1 MSERI
6 DTGELERRTGARRS
20 AAAEEPIEVRRYLD
34 AVRRGLPLILAIT
47 FVLAVTVYVVSST
60 LPKRY
65 KATASIVQRTGAVI
79 DQTGN
84 VDSITRDLNTINS
97 LVTTDSVL
105 ESVAGKIPGTTIDD
119 LRDNVSSSV
128 DPNANLIYV
137 TAKDGDPRTSATIA
151 NSVARTFVSEQ
162 ADIQR
167 RQYEQ
172 ARAELQDELTR
183 LEAAGNDRVQ
193 ERAIRDRISQLAVSI
208 ATAGIDLAVAQPAD
222 VPDAPDTPRPLR
234 NTALG
239 IVLGLFLGV
248 LVALGRDQ
256 LVPRISGSRE
266 LSRLLD
272 LPVLVTVPYVPR
284 RGRRA
289 RVLSGIEYETYQT
302 LATSVRFSLPPS
314 DGPHVVLV
322 TSALHA
328 EGKST
333 VTMRLGRALAH
344 AGHRTLLVSADMR
357 WPTLHELAEVPLEPG
372 LADLLQD
379 LPDAPPTK
387 DARTRVTEAIRS
399 APHQRRGALDTLP
412 SGRKPADPTNLL
424 ADVGLDLVFD
434 TLVDLDY
441 SYIVVDAPP
450 LLGIADTRALAR
462 RATSLLYVARMD
474 RVTLENIVDAGDVID
489 RMDRPGLGMV
499 VIGVRSEASPYYLT
513 GRVPALEDV

>member
-34 AVRRGLPLILAIT
+34 ALRRSLRLIVAIT
-47 FVLAVTVYVVSST
+47 FVLAVTVYVVSSS

-65 KATASIVQRTGAVI
+65 KATASIVQRTGAVV

-105 ESVAGKIPGTTIDD
+105 GSVARKVPGATIDD

-137 TAKDGDPRTSATIA
+137 TAKDGDAEKSADIA

-162 ADIQR
+162 ASIQR
-167 RQYEQ
+167 RQYQQ
-172 ARAELQDELTR
+172 ARAELQDELAR
-183 LEAAGNDRVQ
+183 LEATGDARAQ

-222 VPDAPDTPRPLR
+222 VPDAQDTPRPLR

-239 IVLGLFLGV
+239 IVLGLFVGV

-266 LSRLLD
+266 LSRLLE

-302 LATSVRFSLPPS
+302 LATSVRFSLPPG

-333 VTMRLGRALAH
+333 VTMRLGRALAQ

-357 WPTLHELAEVPLEPG
+357 WPTLHDLVEVPLEPG

-379 LPDAPPTK
+379 LPDAPPTQ
-387 DARTRVTEAIRS
+387 DARTRVTEAIHT
-399 APHQRRGALDTLP
+399 APHQRRGTLDTLP

-434 TLVDLDY
+434 ALVELDY
-441 SYIVVDAPP
+441 AYVIVDAPP

-474 RVTLENIVDAGDVID
+474 RITLENVVDAADVID

-499 VIGVRSEASPYYLT
+499 VIGVRSDASPYYLT
-513 GRVPALEDV
+513 CRVPALEDV

>member
-6 DTGELERRTGARRS
+6 DTGELERRTGTRRT
-20 AAAEEPIEVRRYLD
+20 AAEEPIEVRRYLD
-34 AVRRGLPLILAIT
+34 ALRRSLPLIIAIT

-65 KATASIVQRTGAVI
+65 KATASIVQRTGAVS
-79 DQTGN
+79 DQN
-84 VDSITRDLNTINS
+84 SSVDSITRDLNTINS

-105 ESVAGKIPGTTIDD
+105 RSVSGKILGESVED
-119 LRDNVSSSV
+119 LRDNVASSV

-137 TAKDGDPRTSATIA
+137 TAKDGNANKSADIA
-151 NSVARTFVSEQ
+151 NAVARTFVNEQ
-162 ADIQR
+162 ASVKR
-167 RQYEQ
+167 RQYQQ
-172 ARAELQDELTR
+172 ARTELQDELTR
-183 LEAAGNDRVQ
+183 LETTGSAPAQ

-208 ATAGIDLAVAQPAD
+208 ATAGIELAVAQPAD

-239 IVLGLFLGV
+239 IILGLFVGV

-256 LVPRISGSRE
+256 LVPRVSGSRE
-266 LSRLLD
+266 LSRLLE

-333 VTMRLGRALAH
+333 VTMRLGRALAQ

-357 WPTLHELAEVPLEPG
+357 WPTLHELVEIPLEPG

-387 DARTRVTEAIRS
+387 KVRTRVTEAIHT
-399 APHQRRGALDTLP
+399 APHQRRGTLDTLP

-434 TLVDLDY
+434 TLLELDY
-441 SYIVVDAPP
+441 AYIIVDAPP

-474 RVTLENIVDAGDVID
+474 RITLENVVDAGDVID

-499 VIGVRSEASPYYLT
+499 VIGVRSDASPYYLT

>member
-6 DTGELERRTGARRS
+6 DTGELERRTGARR
-20 AAAEEPIEVRRYLD
+20 AAEEPIEVRRYLD
-34 AVRRGLPLILAIT
+34 AVRRSLPLIVAIT

-60 LPKRY
+60 LPERY
-65 KATASIVQRTGAVI
+65 KATASIVQRTAAVA
-79 DQTGN
+79 DQN
-84 VDSITRDLNTINS
+84 SSVDSITRDLNTINS
-97 LVTTDSVL
+97 LVTTDNVL
-105 ESVAGKIPGTTIDD
+105 GAVAEKIPGATIDD

-137 TAKDGDPRTSATIA
+137 TAKDGNAKRSADIA
-151 NSVARTFVSEQ
+151 NSVASTFVSEQ
-162 ADIQR
+162 ASIQR
-167 RQYEQ
+167 RQYQ
-172 ARAELQDELTR
+172 RARAELRDELAR
-183 LEAAGNDRVQ
+183 LEAAGDARAQ

-208 ATAGIDLAVAQPAD
+208 ATAGIDLAVAQPAA
-222 VPDAPDTPRPLR
+222 VPDAQDTPRPLR

-239 IVLGLFLGV
+239 IILGLFLGV

-256 LVPRISGSRE
+256 LVPRLSGSRE
-266 LSRLLD
+266 LSRLLE

-289 RVLSGIEYETYQT
+289 RTMSGIEYETYQT
-302 LATSVRFSLPPS
+302 LSTSVRFSLPPS

-333 VTMRLGRALAH
+333 VTMRLGRALAQ

-357 WPTLHELAEVPLEPG
+357 WPTLHELVEVPLEPG
-372 LADLLQD
+372 LADLLQE
-379 LPDAPPTK
+379 LPDAPPT
-387 DARTRVTEAIRS
+387 DDVRTRVIETIQT
-399 APHQRRGALDTLP
+399 APHQRRGTLDTLP

-434 TLVDLDY
+434 TLVELDY
-441 SYIVVDAPP
+441 SYIIVDAPP

-474 RVTLENIVDAGDVID
+474 RITLENVADAGDVID
-489 RMDRPGLGMV
+489 RMDRSALGMV
-499 VIGVRSEASPYYLT
+499 VIGVRSDASPYYLT

>member
-1 MSERI
+1 MSDRI
-6 DTGELERRTGARRS
+6 DTGELERRAVAPRS
-20 AAAEEPIEVRRYLD
+20 GAEEPIEVRRYLD
-34 AVRRGLPLILAIT
+34 VLRRSLPLVLAIT
-47 FVLAVTVYVVSST
+47 FVLAVAVYVVSSV
-60 LPKRY
+60 LPERY
-65 KATASIVQRTGAVI
+65 KATASIVQRTGEVI

-105 ESVAGKIPGTTIDD
+105 GTVAEKIPGATIDD
-119 LRDNVSSSV
+119 LRDNVASSV

-137 TAKDGDPRTSATIA
+137 TARDGDAKRASDIA
-151 NSVARTFVSEQ
+151 NAVATTFVDEQ
-162 ADIQR
+162 ASIQR
-167 RQYEQ
+167 RQFQQ
-172 ARAELQDELTR
+172 ARAELQSELSR
-183 LEAAGNDRVQ
+183 LEATGDSRSQ
-193 ERAIRDRISQLAVSI
+193 ERAVRDRISQLAVSI

-222 VPDAPDTPRPLR
+222 VPDKQDSPRPLR
-234 NTALG
+234 NTAVG
-239 IVLGLFLGV
+239 IILGLFLGM

-256 LVPRISGSRE
+256 LVPRITGSRE
-266 LSRLLD
+266 LSRLLE
-272 LPVLVTVPYVPR
+272 LPVLVTIPYVPR

-289 RVLSGIEYETYQT
+289 RVMSGIEYETYQT
-302 LATSVRFSLPPS
+302 LATSIRFSLPPS

-333 VTMRLGRALAH
+333 VTMRLGRALAQ

-372 LADLLQD
+372 LSDLLQD
-379 LPDAPPTK
+379 LPDAPPNK
-387 DARTRVTEAIRS
+387 DARTRVTEAIRT
-399 APHQRRGALDTLP
+399 APHQRRGTLDTLP

-441 SYIVVDAPP
+441 AYIIVDAPP

-462 RATSLLYVARMD
+462 RATNLLYVARLD
-474 RVTLENIVDAGDVID
+474 RITLENVVDARDVLD
-489 RMDRPGLGMV
+489 RTEAPGLGTV
-499 VIGVRSEASPYYLT
+499 VIGVRSEASPYYLSS
-513 GRVPALEDV
+513 RVPALEDV